1 LFLNR
6 DDYLR
11 MRHEYY
17 TLRGWRPEA
26 GLPKSRD
33 VEPAGFGW
41 RGFAAVGW
49 KI

>member
-1 LFLNR
+1 MQQRPSLVPLLFLNR

-33 VEPAGFGW
+33 VEPAGFG
-41 RGFAAVGW
+41 
-49 KI
+49 